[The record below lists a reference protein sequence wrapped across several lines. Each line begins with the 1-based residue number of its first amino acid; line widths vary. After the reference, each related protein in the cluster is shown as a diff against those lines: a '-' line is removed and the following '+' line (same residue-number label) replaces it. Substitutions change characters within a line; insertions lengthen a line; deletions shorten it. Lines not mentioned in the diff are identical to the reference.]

1 MQLKE
6 VEKILDKFGRY
17 VIEQARIELA
27 RQGKT
32 KKSQNLSKSLYKDIK
47 VYRDSIDL
55 LLGGEDYLPFVDLGV
70 KGKDPSNLSPNAKKK
85 GQQAPNSPYRFGS
98 GSRAGTFKQFAQ
110 RMSLFAKQRNIRF
123 RQYKTVNGK
132 KKSTGKFAKG
142 GYDGMGYVI
151 ASNIYN
157 RGIKPSFFF
166 TQAFQR
172 AFKFIPQ
179 QLRDAFV
186 FDIEQDEKFFPENM
200 NKN

>member
-6 VEKILDKFGRY
+6 VEKILDKFGSY
-17 VIEQARIELA
+17 VIQQARLELA
-27 RQGKT
+27 KQGKT
-32 KKSQNLSKSLYKDIK
+32 KKSKRLSNSLYKDIK
-47 VYRDSIDL
+47 IYRDSIDL

-70 KGKDPSNLSPNAKKK
+70 KGKDPSKVSPNAKKT

-110 RMSLFAKQRNIRF
+110 RMSLFAKERNIRF
-123 RQYKTVNGK
+123 RVPKGTSKGGQFKD
-132 KKSTGKFAKG
+132 G
-142 GYDGMGYVI
+142 GYDAMGYVI
-151 ASNIYN
+151 ARNIYN
-157 RGIKPSFFF
+157 RGLKPSFFF
-166 TQAFQR
+166 TMAFQR

-186 FDIEQDEKFFPENM
+186 FDIEQDAKFFPENM

>member
-70 KGKDPSNLSPNAKKK
+70 KGKDPSKVSPNAKIT

-123 RQYKTVNGK
+123 RTPKGTSKGGQFKQ
-132 KKSTGKFAKG
+132 G
-142 GYDGMGYVI
+142 GYDAMGYVI